1 MCSRHWRR
9 RTESLSRHR
18 RVTRA
23 STPKS
28 PTLMQDLATRSL
40 RPRNCPAAR
49 THNRNRRRGNEVS
62 LSAFQD
68 QALAR
73 ENKMPRIPNLPP
85 VKTRLPLAA
94 WAFAGLITLCSIISS
109 LVDGLAPGHGVV
121 NWEQARLQSTASCR
135 RRCSGSRDDSVVS
148 RTEDDKGAG
157 AFRGRTQLDVPIM
170 LTPLTIGSALRAN

>member
-1 MCSRHWRR
+1 LEYIRLAPPTLTRKSKQPRKARMLPALTTMCSRHWRR

-62 LSAFQD
+62 LSAFRE

-109 LVDGLAPGHGVV
+109 LVHGLAPGHGVV
-121 NWEQARLQSTASCR
+121 NWEQARASINGVM
-135 RRCSGSRDDSVVS
+135 SA
-148 RTEDDKGAG
+148 T
-157 AFRGRTQLDVPIM
+157 M
-170 LTPLTIGSALRAN
+170 LR